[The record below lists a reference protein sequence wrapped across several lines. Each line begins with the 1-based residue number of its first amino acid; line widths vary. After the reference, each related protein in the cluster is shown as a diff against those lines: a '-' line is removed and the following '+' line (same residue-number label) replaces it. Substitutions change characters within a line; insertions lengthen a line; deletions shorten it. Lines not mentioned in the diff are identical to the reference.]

1 MRFLIVF
8 FAALFLSGCASLSG
22 NYEERLAIG
31 PNGQIAYSKLTGSP
45 IKLKVRQS
53 RSAAIAQQGAE
64 MMRALP
70 QRQPGMQLSD
80 PCPSIPAETLKQ
92 LSASAQAKY
101 VEGLFECKRVAA
113 ENRPIEI
120 LGYALAQATGQRSD
134 AAQLMDSVSKSI
146 AAVERETTN
155 RFRAIANPLALTIG
169 VKSVATSFQKS
180 NEAIRDVGIAAAK
193 TGNTTTVGN
202 IAISSS
208 QNGTANGTGGDGGA
222 GGEGPGGAGGAGTGS
237 VNNTKDGDVI
247 TLNIGG
253 NASVATDDA
262 MSQAGVTKS
271 QQLEPSANGSIVD
284 DSKLNGSDTVDEF
297 NGDKDV
303 SDDDGGQSLL

>member
-1 MRFLIVF
+1 MRLFLILLILS
-8 FAALFLSGCASLSG
+8 ALPGCAMLSG
-22 NYEERLAIG
+22 NYEERLATTA
-31 PNGQIAYSKLTGSP
+31 NGEIAYNRFTQNP

-53 RSAAIAQQGAE
+53 RSAAIAQQGAK
-64 MMRALP
+64 MMAALP
-70 QRQPGMQLSD
+70 SSRSQQPINYD
-80 PCPSIPAETLKQ
+80 PCPSIPDETLKQ

-101 VEGLFECKRVAA
+101 VDGLFECKRIAA

-120 LGYALAQATGQRSD
+120 LGYALAQATGRKSD
-134 AAQLMDSVSKSI
+134 AAQVMDSISQSI

-180 NEAIRDVGIAAAK
+180 NEATRDVGIAAAK

-208 QNGTANGTGGDGGA
+208 QNGTAHGTGGA
-222 GGEGPGGAGGAGTGS
+222 GGEGSGGAGSGS
-237 VNNTKDGDVI
+237 IANTKDGDNI

-253 NASVATDDA
+253 NTSVATDDA
-262 MSQAGVTKS
+262 MAQSGVTKS

-297 NGDKDV
+297 NGDKEV
-303 SDDDGGQSLL
+303 SDDDGGQSLF

>member
-1 MRFLIVF
+1 MRFLIVSLL
-8 FAALFLSGCASLSG
+8 ALFLSGCASLSG
-22 NYEERLAIG
+22 NYEEKLAIG
-31 PNGQIAYSKLTGSP
+31 PNGEIAYNKFTGNPAKLR
-45 IKLKVRQS
+45 VRQS

-70 QRQPGMQLSD
+70 QQKAAMQVSD
-80 PCPSIPAETLKQ
+80 PCPSIPADTLKQ
-92 LSASAQAKY
+92 LSASAQAEY
-101 VEGLFECKRVAA
+101 VKGLFECKRVAA
-113 ENRPIEI
+113 ENRPLEI

-180 NEAIRDVGIAAAK
+180 NEATRDVGIAAAK

-208 QNGTANGTGGDGGA
+208 QNGTANGTGGA
-222 GGEGPGGAGGAGTGS
+222 GGEGAGGAGSGAVT
-237 VNNTKDGDVI
+237 NTKDGDNI

-253 NASVATDDA
+253 NTAVATDDA

-303 SDDDGGQSLL
+303 SDDDGGQSLF